1 MSKGKHDKPV
11 RFDLSRYNSA
21 VKQKEDHDSIRLT
34 DREICRRIE
43 QLHIVI
49 STDAYTGKDR
59 IVTCTPQYLSNAKR
73 KGELSPSILN
83 AIGQVLGVAPEYLS
97 GEIREQDLDF
107 FTGTPQ
113 YSFHEYQEFLDL
125 TPEQKEEYFKYELFD
140 LHLYGRWVYM
150 NNRQRSNCHQALI
163 KFSDYLLSY
172 MDRSEDGYKELFD
185 FFEKTG
191 VLMESDPD
199 LRKELFNTLKVTYK
213 TFMEM
218 HKK

>member
-1 MSKGKHDKPV
+1 MSRGKQEPKKKFIAELYEKEA
-11 RFDLSRYNSA
+11 R
-21 VKQKEDHDSIRLT
+21 KQELT
-34 DREICRRIE
+34 DREVCKRIKD
-43 QLHIVI
+43 LHIVI
-49 STDAYTGKDR
+49 SKDALYPDDPEKDN
-59 IVTCTPQYLSNAKR
+59 IVTCSPEHLTRIKR
-73 KGELSPSILN
+73 SGLISPSILD
-83 AIGQVLGVAPEYLS
+83 AISRVLGVAPEYLS
-97 GEIREQDLDF
+97 GEIRKQDLDF
-107 FTGTPQ
+107 FVGTPQ